1 MFPSADLFS
10 ELFLEFKNDFVQL
23 IIFLQM
29 GIFFYL
35 SLNIQSVE
43 FIELRMCTNVYSH
56 KFPHCATKKNF
67 LVPGALY
74 RQHVLAC
81 KQSGRGSKNK
91 KNEVEVNVKKK
102 YKGDSFR
109 EGSVRMKH

>member
-1 MFPSADLFS
+1 MFCPTNY
-10 ELFLEFKNDFVQL
+10 FLAN
-23 IIFLQM
+23 
-29 GIFFYL
+29 GYFFYL

-56 KFPHCATKKNF
+56 KFPHCAMKKNF

-91 KNEVEVNVKKK
+91 KNISEVDVKK